1 LPSFGKKARC
11 EQNNFKST
19 LLRSGISVGANVEE
33 GQATQSETDFLI
45 KMSIACKEARET
57 HCWIRLLTAAE
68 IIDINILKELEQEA
82 NELVAILSIICRKV
96 KENRT

>member
-1 LPSFGKKARC
+1 LPSKRDHLAQTAFNGCVVSDHPQNISQHIRKKARC

-45 KMSIACKEARET
+45 KDT
-57 HCWIRLLTAAE
+57 LLDTPS
-68 IIDINILKELEQEA
+68 DSSRNH
-82 NELVAILSIICRKV
+82 RH
-96 KENRT
+96 